1 MSSTYVRTTEIRCT
15 YSSSLIRLGSWEGN
29 VFSLLTLIKETH
41 TYSTSVSIEIL
52 GLLFTKDICGPS
64 VNMTQAFITQTELI

>member
-1 MSSTYVRTTEIRCT
+1 M
-15 YSSSLIRLGSWEGN
+15 
-29 VFSLLTLIKETH
+29 FSLLTLIKETH